1 MIILVKLERRKMIT
15 DAIAT
20 FNDNSSKAIK
30 AFIDKLSTFR
40 TGRATSS
47 LVENLMVDTYGTKMP
62 LKSLSSISIPDPKII
77 MLQPWDRNNIPF
89 IEKAI
94 LTSNLGLTPQTEG
107 NIIRVVVPA
116 LTGERR
122 EEFKKLVKQESE
134 NSRVTIRGFRKE
146 AMDEIKLKKE
156 SKELSEDEE
165 TRAKNELQKEVDAR
179 IEEIDSLLNK
189 KITELDQI

>member
-165 TRAKNELQKEVDAR
+165 TRAKNE
-179 IEEIDSLLNK
+179 IDSLLNK